1 MLLLINSIYLSAKV
15 SQKKQF
21 NAVIALGKINAM
33 NITLNYQALTPEDFN
48 AVIHL
53 ATEVHGEGYL
63 DQASMKAWYDKGFK
77 NNINSGFVVYHDDK
91 LVGFRITYA
100 IEQWQIDEWCSPEL
114 WPVAAEKVCYF
125 KCNTVDENY
134 RGHGIGGELLRRSIA
149 AAKLQGAT
157 AGVSHLWKQSPGNSA
172 VKYFTKCGGILIK
185 EHPDRWRELSL
196 AGYECPVCHNDC
208 HCEAAEMMVVFD

>member
-1 MLLLINSIYLSAKV
+1 MS
-15 SQKKQF
+15 
-21 NAVIALGKINAM
+21 
-33 NITLNYQALTPEDFN
+33 ITLNYQQLTPTDFN
-48 AVIHL
+48 EIIRL
-53 ATEVHGEGYL
+53 ATDVHGEGYL
-63 DQASMKAWYDKGFK
+63 DQTSMKAWYEKGLK
-77 NNINSGFVVYHDDK
+77 DNINSGFVVYHDDK

-100 IEQWQIDEWCSPEL
+100 VEQWQIDKWCSQEL

-149 AAKLQGAT
+149 VAKQQGAS

-196 AGYECPVCHNDC
+196 AGYECPICHNDC
-208 HCEAAEMMVVFD
+208 HCEAAEMMVIFDK